1 MLVVKET
8 ETPEIVDRT
17 VEAVLDAC
25 DQQVGEAERHFLQV
39 ASVDRDDPAVEDA
52 YQASIRAINQMWYM
66 ACLACY
72 QAGEIDGMGGNM
84 AGANGRRKAE
94 AISA

>member
-25 DQQVGEAERHFLQV
+25 DQQVGEAERQFLEV
-39 ASVDRDDPAVEDA
+39 AGVNRDDPAVEAA
-52 YQASIRAINQMWYM
+52 YLASMSAVNQMWYM

-72 QAGEIDGMGGNM
+72 QAGVIDGMGGNM
-84 AGANGRRKAE
+84 AGVNGRQIAE
-94 AISA
+94 AISV

>member
-25 DQQVGEAERHFLQV
+25 DQQVGEAEQRFLEI
-39 ASVDRDDPAVEDA
+39 ASVDLDAPEVEAA
-52 YQASIRAINQMWYM
+52 YQASISAINQMWYM

-72 QAGEIDGMGGNM
+72 QAGVIDGMGGNM
-84 AGANGRRKAE
+84 AGVNGRQMAE
-94 AISA
+94 PISA